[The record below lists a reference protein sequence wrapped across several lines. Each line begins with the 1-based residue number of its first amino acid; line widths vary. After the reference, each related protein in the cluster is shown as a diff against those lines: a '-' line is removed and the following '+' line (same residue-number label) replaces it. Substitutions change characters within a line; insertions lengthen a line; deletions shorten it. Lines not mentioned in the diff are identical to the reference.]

1 MKEPALRYLRCPAC
15 GGGLRLAATETE
27 ASPAGAEVMSG
38 SLRCQR
44 CPERYPIVKG
54 VPRMLLGEFRRTL
67 EENYKEFFGTRQD
80 SPHRPENVEVR
91 TMESF
96 GYEWRH
102 FSDIAPEGEQNFLTY
117 FEAYPPSELAG
128 KAVLDVG
135 CGKGRHLYYAA
146 RCARECV
153 GIDLSFAVDA
163 AFANTRHLENV
174 HIVQANLFQ
183 APLEKATFDVVYSL
197 GVLHHLPDPEAGFR
211 EMLRYGR
218 PGAAALI
225 YLYHRRSEAAL
236 WQRWLLA
243 AVGLFR
249 RLTTRMPFAMLR
261 ALCWVIALGCEL
273 LFVLPYK
280 VLCRLGLRRV
290 AESLPLKSYAQ
301 YPFSVLYQ
309 DQFDRFSAPIEN
321 RYDREEV
328 RGWLKRAGLTEQ
340 TILGGGGWR
349 ASGRIPESM
358 PAGSATKQ

>member
-1 MKEPALRYLRCPAC
+1 MKEAALQYLRCPAC

-27 ASPAGAEVMSG
+27 ASVVGPEVMSG
-38 SLRCQR
+38 SLSCQR
-44 CPERYPIVKG
+44 CPEQYPIIKG
-54 VPRMLLGEFRRTL
+54 VPRMLLGDFRRTM
-67 EENYKEFFGTRQD
+67 EENYKDLFGTRQGR
-80 SPHRPENVEVR
+80 SRRSETVEVR

-128 KAVLDVG
+128 KVVLDVG

-146 RCARECV
+146 RYARECV

-183 APLEKATFDVVYSL
+183 APLEKSSFDVVYSL

-236 WQRWLLA
+236 WQRGLLA
-243 AVGLFR
+243 AVGQLR
-249 RLTTRMPFAMLR
+249 RLTTRMPFAVLR
-261 ALCWVIALGCEL
+261 ALCWVIALGCEI

-280 VLCRLGLRRV
+280 MLRRVGLRGV

-321 RYDREEV
+321 RYEREEV
-328 RGWLKRAGLTEQ
+328 QGWLERSGLTQQ
-340 TILGGGGWR
+340 TILGGAGWR
-349 ASGRIPESM
+349 ASGRIPAGM
-358 PAGSATKQ
+358 PAGSPTKP